1 MANALGELAR
11 SLNLKTRTTP
21 LITAPTGTDAQ
32 SNITRMLFF
41 PGATPPGGETTNNIY
56 IGTGKVDTVVSDSLT
71 RLRKQGR
78 NY

>member
-1 MANALGELAR
+1 MTATIKDALDKGFSQGMANTIAGALSKQAAGVAL
-11 SLNLKTRTTP
+11 
-21 LITAPTGTDAQ
+21 TAFEQQAVNQ
-32 SNITRMLFF
+32 Y
-41 PGATPPGGETTNNIY
+41 TNNIY